1 MFFHIKSRI
10 VHTNFYI
17 PCVEHLQLQLKLY
30 EGFIV
35 VDLLETKLKQDRQLS
50 DISCLVTSRNTI
62 SQRDLFQVK
71 SIMNLSH
78 ALFIQVSLMMKRRT
92 KRILHEAG
100 EKSDAGLALIEERI
114 DTKLHLS
121 STTTKSDASN
131 LLTPRTR
138 KAMPR

>member
-1 MFFHIKSRI
+1 
-10 VHTNFYI
+10 
-17 PCVEHLQLQLKLY
+17 
-30 EGFIV
+30 
-35 VDLLETKLKQDRQLS
+35 
-50 DISCLVTSRNTI
+50 
-62 SQRDLFQVK
+62 
-71 SIMNLSH
+71 
-78 ALFIQVSLMMKRRT
+78 MMKRRT